1 VQAYVAAR
9 TAPEERTKALSLVAS
24 AFGLGTVIG
33 PTLAPFLVLPIVGLA
48 GPMFV
53 FAAVAGLTLIG
64 LWLYLPD
71 DTPSFEVKG
80 RIAPYTGTEAT
91 VVAAPMELD
100 DPPAPS
106 VVQAD
111 GTPRLGWTDR
121 VILPWHVAGLI
132 GGHAQAMMAGIIG
145 FLILD
150 RLGLRATPAAAALP
164 TGHVM
169 WVAAMATLLAQW
181 GLIPLLSPAPRT
193 AVLWGSAIAGI
204 GTIFLAFG
212 QSLATIASGFAIAAL
227 GFGLFRPGFTAG
239 ASLAVPRSQQGQ
251 VAGQVASINGAAYI
265 AAPAIGVALYN
276 WHPDFG
282 FALIA
287 ALCFGLALWGWRAIR
302 V

>member
-1 VQAYVAAR
+1 
-9 TAPEERTKALSLVAS
+9 
-24 AFGLGTVIG
+24 
-33 PTLAPFLVLPIVGLA
+33 
-48 GPMFV
+48 
-53 FAAVAGLTLIG
+53 
-64 LWLYLPD
+64 
-71 DTPSFEVKG
+71 
-80 RIAPYTGTEAT
+80 
-91 VVAAPMELD
+91 
-100 DPPAPS
+100 
-106 VVQAD
+106 
-111 GTPRLGWTDR
+111 
-121 VILPWHVAGLI
+121 
-132 GGHAQAMMAGIIG
+132 
-145 FLILD
+145 
-150 RLGLRATPAAAALP
+150 
-164 TGHVM
+164 M